1 MYFLISFEKEDKPK
15 DLMVSG
21 TFPQIFEATKAMVC
35 LPRFVRTDGK
45 YRDCDASRQLTALA
59 KKEIFKALEPGN
71 TMISF
76 QRRCH

>member
-1 MYFLISFEKEDKPK
+1 MYFLISFENKDKPK

-45 YRDCDASRQLTALA
+45 YRFC
-59 KKEIFKALEPGN
+59 LERYLVLGN
-71 TMISF
+71 YGF
-76 QRRCH
+76 H